1 MFARTTFCRAV
12 ALAALL
18 PLTIAVDP
26 SPFVPKRVGAKDQF
40 DTKDKF
46 EAKRPFDVKRK
57 PEAGSQPTANRQ
69 TDGALY
75 TLEFPVTCPHCEAQ
89 ITTFKV
95 FRLLRTQVSFT
106 STLPRKGYV
115 IVCSECERPI
125 SSELSGL
132 I

>member
-1 MFARTTFCRAV
+1 V
-12 ALAALL
+12 LAALL

-26 SPFVPKRVGAKDQF
+26 SPFVPKRVVPANDQF

-46 EAKRPFDVKRK
+46 DAKRPFDVKRK
-57 PEAGSQPTANRQ
+57 AEAGSQPAAGRQ
-69 TDGALY
+69 TEGALY
-75 TLEFPVTCPHCEAQ
+75 TLEFPVTCPHCDAQ

>member
-1 MFARTTFCRAV
+1 M
-12 ALAALL
+12 
-18 PLTIAVDP
+18 DP
-26 SPFVPKRVGAKDQF
+26 SPFVPKRVVDAKDQF

-46 EAKRPFDVKRK
+46 DAKRPFDAKRK
-57 PEAGSQPTANRQ
+57 VDAGSSQPATTRQ
-69 TDGALY
+69 AEGALY

-89 ITTFKV
+89 ITTLKV
-95 FRLLRTQVSFT
+95 FRLLRTHVSFT

-115 IVCSECERPI
+115 IVCPECERPI

>member
-1 MFARTTFCRAV
+1 M
-12 ALAALL
+12 
-18 PLTIAVDP
+18 VD
-26 SPFVPKRVGAKDQF
+26 AKDQF

-46 EAKRPFDVKRK
+46 DAKRPFDVKRK
-57 PEAGSQPTANRQ
+57 PEAGGQPAPPRQ

-75 TLEFPVTCPHCEAQ
+75 TLEFPVTCPHCDVQ